1 MTANNGNRLHVD
13 MMLSSSILLNI
24 VHNIEEEV
32 SSTFGCTDIQTVI
45 YQKQLLLTS
54 TLLNLV
60 LSARYLKSVTQT
72 MQLTQTKFRYCQLCM
87 FGME

>member
-32 SSTFGCTDIQTVI
+32 SSTFGCTDTILTFV
-45 YQKQLLLTS
+45 KVLLEFDTN
-54 TLLNLV
+54 LLNYRV
-60 LSARYLKSVTQT
+60 R
-72 MQLTQTKFRYCQLCM
+72 
-87 FGME
+87 

>member
-32 SSTFGCTDIQTVI
+32 SSTFGCTD
-45 YQKQLLLTS
+45 S
-54 TLLNLV
+54 
-60 LSARYLKSVTQT
+60 R
-72 MQLTQTKFRYCQLCM
+72 
-87 FGME
+87 

>member
-32 SSTFGCTDIQTVI
+32 SSTFGCTDVTFKSGYVPHAYNI
-45 YQKQLLLTS
+45 LS
-54 TLLNLV
+54 HV
-60 LSARYLKSVTQT
+60 LA
-72 MQLTQTKFRYCQLCM
+72 
-87 FGME
+87 